1 MRRSRSSGGGESEVD
16 ITPMLDVVFIM
27 LIFFIVTASFVKEAG
42 VNVNRPKA
50 ETASTRASASILIA
64 ITSNDEVWIDKKA
77 VDIRAVRAII
87 ERLRQENPKGTVV
100 IQADRDSKNGLLVKV
115 VDAAKMAGAPEVA
128 ISAVQE

>member
-1 MRRSRSSGGGESEVD
+1 MKRQRPSAGGESEVD

-50 ETASTRASASILIA
+50 ETAETRASASILIA

-128 ISAVQE
+128 ISAIQE